1 MKKQISIVGGGAAG
15 WLSALYIQ
23 NLYKGDADVTLI
35 ESEDIGILGAGE
47 ASVPFTIQFLKKL
60 NIDIDELIVAV
71 NGTHKIGIT
80 FENWNGDGNQ
90 YIHDFA
96 SGDVRKYKLE
106 NYIGYLLDN
115 KLDINQNSISKKMA
129 YENKAPYTKDDIELI
144 SHSFHFDTNLLADY
158 LKKIAESRGVIR
170 IDGIVTDFIQN
181 EYGDITNINL
191 QNGKSIKTDFVF
203 DCSGFARLIIGK
215 LYNTEWISYKDRLT
229 VNSALTFQ
237 LPQDIDN
244 IKPYTRSIAMKYGWM
259 WQIPLQNRIG
269 CGYVFDSKYINEVEA
284 KNEIENFLGHKIESN
299 KVIKFDAGRYN
310 SVWVNNCIAVGL
322 SSGFLEPLE
331 ATSIVMSAIS
341 LESLTKFDLNYK
353 NYERMGN
360 YNINIA
366 SITNNIMEFIYYHYM
381 TKRSDTEFWKFY
393 TKQENISNYLQK
405 IMNSLHNDINIKSFN
420 DSIFSL
426 QNWVMIGHGL
436 ELITNDTFIKKYKD
450 GGDINDLESFY
461 ENEVIKKSNNLFLHI
476 INESEYLK
484 KIKEKYN
491 GI

>member
-23 NLYKGDADVTLI
+23 NLYKDNADITLI

-60 NIDIDELIVAV
+60 NINIDELIVAV

-115 KLDINQNSISKKMA
+115 KLDINQNCISKRMA
-129 YENKAPYTKDDIELI
+129 YENKSPYTKDGIELI
-144 SHSFHFDTNLLADY
+144 SHSFHFDTNLLAAY
-158 LKKIAESRGVIR
+158 LRKIAESRGVVR
-170 IDGIVTDFIQN
+170 INSIINNFTQN
-181 EYGDITNINL
+181 DSGDITNINL

-269 CGYVFDSKYINEVEA
+269 CGYVFDNNYINEIEA
-284 KNEIENFLGHKIESN
+284 KNEIKKLLGYEIKPN
-299 KVIKFDAGRYN
+299 KVIQFDAGRYN

-341 LESLTKFDLNYK
+341 LESLTKFDLDYK
-353 NYERMGN
+353 NYERIGS
-360 YNINIA
+360 YNMIIA

-381 TKRSDTEFWKFY
+381 TERKDTEFWKFY
-393 TKQENISNYLQK
+393 TKQENISNYLEK
-405 IMNSLHNDINIKSFN
+405 IMNSLHNDIHIKSFN

-436 ELITNDTFIKKYKD
+436 GLITNNKFIEKYKN
-450 GGDINDLESFY
+450 GGAIEDLESFY
-461 ENEVIKKSNNLFLHI
+461 KNEIVKKSNDLFQQI
-476 INESEYLK
+476 VSESEYLK
-484 KIKEKYN
+484 IIKKKYD
-491 GI
+491 

>member
-23 NLYKGDADVTLI
+23 NLYKDDADITLI

-60 NIDIDELIVAV
+60 NINIDELIVAV

-115 KLDINQNSISKKMA
+115 GLDVNHNCISKRMA
-129 YENKAPYTKDDIELI
+129 YANKAPFTKDNIELL
-144 SHSFHFDTNLLADY
+144 SHSFHFDTNLLASY
-158 LKKIAESRGVIR
+158 LRKIAESRGVIR
-170 IDGIVTDFIQN
+170 IDGIVNSFTQN
-181 EYGDITNINL
+181 EYGDVTNINL
-191 QNGKSIKTDFVF
+191 ENGKSIKTNFVF

-215 LYNTEWISYKDRLT
+215 LYKTQWISYKDRLT

-244 IKPYTRSIAMKYGWM
+244 IKPYTRAVAMKYGWM

-269 CGYVFDSKYINEVEA
+269 CGYVFDNNYINEIEA
-284 KNEIENFLGHKIESN
+284 KAEVESLLGYEIQSN
-299 KVIKFDAGRYN
+299 RVLEFDAGRYN

-341 LESLTKFDLNYK
+341 LESLTRFDLDYK
-353 NYERMGN
+353 NYERVGN
-360 YNINIA
+360 YNMNIA
-366 SITNNIMEFIYYHYM
+366 SITNNIMEFIYYHYI
-381 TKRSDTEFWKFY
+381 TQRKDTDFWEFY

-405 IMNSLHNDINIKSFN
+405 IMNSLHSDIHIKSFN

-436 ELITNDTFIKKYKD
+436 GLITNDTFIKKYK
-450 GGDINDLESFY
+450 ESGNIDAIQNFY
-461 ENEVIKKSNNLFLHI
+461 KNEVIKKSNELFQNVI
-476 INESEYLK
+476 DESQYLK
-484 KIKEKYN
+484 NIKKKYD
-491 GI
+491 